1 LGGAGLIAILHL
13 PGVVQQV
20 IGGVP
25 DDELD
30 GPVARR
36 WATRVVVPNRGTELL
51 PVSAERLRILLCLDR
66 RGQADLPREVTDLDV
81 VDMLDDSVTL
91 ASSSPRALPELRGHA
106 RGDVVEVGPARPEKG
121 DLALA
126 VSVAHLFLFGS

>member
-1 LGGAGLIAILHL
+1 
-13 PGVVQQV
+13 
-20 IGGVP
+20 
-25 DDELD
+25 
-30 GPVARR
+30 
-36 WATRVVVPNRGTELL
+36 
-51 PVSAERLRILLCLDR
+51 
-66 RGQADLPREVTDLDV
+66 REVTDLDV

-126 VSVAHLFLFGS
+126 VSVAHLFLFGSRRLHRDPVEVRHADTGEPLDDNGFASARELVREVGKRRDGRVSRAI